1 MPNLMQGRR
10 RKVLKSVGA
19 FDICRELRQ
28 SARQRVP
35 ARLPAVV
42 KAASYEQL
50 THNPR
55 RIWTLAPRVRVPI
68 TNASLQQT

>member
-50 THNPR
+50 
-55 RIWTLAPRVRVPI
+55 
-68 TNASLQQT
+68 